1 MLGQKQA
8 KIAKKLKQFCCR
20 KSVECASDGRDSTR
34 VKVARQK
41 P

>member
-1 MLGQKQA
+1 MLGQKRE
-8 KIAKKLKQFCCR
+8 IAKKLKQFCCR